1 MGVARKQVVNH
12 TVRGAFDY
20 QGQKCSATSR
30 MCGSLRSG
38 PAAGSGLGSLLC
50 PTTVGGRKGDWRAT
64 NVP

>member
-30 MCGSLRSG
+30 MCVRLT
-38 PAAGSGLGSLLC
+38 AAADRPQAQAWARC
-50 PTTVGGRKGDWRAT
+50 CA
-64 NVP
+64 